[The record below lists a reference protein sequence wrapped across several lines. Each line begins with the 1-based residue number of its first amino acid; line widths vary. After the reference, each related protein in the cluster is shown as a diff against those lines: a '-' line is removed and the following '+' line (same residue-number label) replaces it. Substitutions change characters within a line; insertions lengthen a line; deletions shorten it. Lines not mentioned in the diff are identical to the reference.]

1 MDIDFDMNEISLRD
15 EDTEAVPEIIV
26 SVMSMMRKKWEYN
39 ITASS
44 MELDEDATMEHED
57 NEPNNS
63 SDEEENEADAR
74 SSGNYLKEEKPL
86 RDLTEKKTT
95 LAMLD
100 VYTLSRISI
109 NSLLC

>member
-15 EDTEAVPEIIV
+15 EDTEAVPEII
-26 SVMSMMRKKWEYN
+26 
-39 ITASS
+39 
-44 MELDEDATMEHED
+44 ELDGDATMELKKGHED

-86 RDLTEKKTT
+86 RDLAEKK
-95 LAMLD
+95 
-100 VYTLSRISI
+100 RRR
-109 NSLLC
+109 